1 MKKLLAL
8 MIAAIIAVAA
18 AGCGMTS
25 DVKLVDKDK
34 SSFTV
39 AVLQVNTHTALDAA
53 RNGFKDRLNEWASDN
68 GKTIIFDE
76 NNALGKS
83 ASETSMADKIVAAQP
98 DIMLGIST
106 SSARALAGS
115 TTKIPLLYTAVT
127 DPDGSGISGKNVTG
141 TSDMAPIARQIDL
154 VRTVSPDCRKI
165 ALVYHASE
173 ENSEKQIKI
182 AEERCAAIGL
192 ATKKYA
198 IPDVNSITTTASEIR
213 NAGDIDAVYV
223 PTDNMLASNIAA
235 FCDELYGDKNSTAK
249 IPVIAGEDGL
259 CEDGE
264 ALATLGISYY
274 GLGVQTAGMAI
285 KLLCGESPE
294 NIAWEY
300 YDRECNVFVNETNAK
315 KLGFTDEKI
324 AEIKNFA

>member
-1 MKKLLAL
+1 MRLSAK
-8 MIAAIIAVAA
+8 IDSVN
-18 AGCGMTS
+18 S
-25 DVKLVDKDK
+25 DVGETEKRIN
-34 SSFTV
+34 
-39 AVLQVNTHTALDAA
+39 AAYDAA
-53 RNGFKDRLNEWASDN
+53 KENASN
-68 GKTIIFDE
+68 
-76 NNALGKS
+76 
-83 ASETSMADKIVAAQP
+83 
-98 DIMLGIST
+98 
-106 SSARALAGS
+106 ALAGS

-154 VRTVSPDCRKI
+154 VKTVSPDCRKI

-274 GLGVQTAGMAI
+274 ELGVQTAGMAI

-294 NIAWEY
+294 NIAVAFQRISDLY
-300 YDRECNVFVNETNAK
+300 KPNA
-315 KLGFTDEKI
+315 GRDAFQIPDNDTTDLYRYVVR
-324 AEIKNFA
+324 ARRVQ